1 MTCNLVHNILE
12 IYSILAQPWFAT
24 IKMDTAN
31 NTEISLNFS
40 VWKFYGKAQFP
51 QSFARIAQNFM
62 ETVPFHKTSIPR
74 N

>member
-1 MTCNLVHNILE
+1 
-12 IYSILAQPWFAT
+12 
-24 IKMDTAN
+24 MDTAN
-31 NTEISLNFS
+31 NTEISPNFS

-51 QSFARIAQNFM
+51 QTFARIAQNFM